1 TIIMMLKISSNL
13 MIILIPALFIM
24 VGIIYFIAK
33 FVRPLSEKQQ
43 KNLDR
48 INGIFRENIN
58 GSRVIR
64 SFTQEENRFNRFKDV
79 NNLYNNNSLKLFR
92 TLGITDP
99 AFSRSEERRIGR
111 KRR

>member
-1 TIIMMLKISSNL
+1 
-13 MIILIPALFIM
+13 M
-24 VGIIYFIAK
+24 VGIIYFLAK
-33 FVRPLSEKQQ
+33 FLRPISEKQQ

-58 GSRVIR
+58 GARVIR

-79 NNLYNNNSLKLFR
+79 NNSYKNNSMKLFR

-99 AFSRSEERRIGR
+99 AYSFVIVSMIIIIVLSGSRQFELENIQI
-111 KRR
+111 